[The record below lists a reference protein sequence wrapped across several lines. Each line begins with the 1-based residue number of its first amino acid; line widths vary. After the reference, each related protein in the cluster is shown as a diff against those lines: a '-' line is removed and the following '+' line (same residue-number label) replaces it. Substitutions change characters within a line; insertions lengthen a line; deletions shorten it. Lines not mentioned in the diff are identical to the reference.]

1 MKLVSEIK
9 RRSYKGLS
17 IYRHIYQDLFPGDEE
32 VINAITHLE
41 VIKNPFNRNRTT
53 LRLYEQGGWV
63 RFCDTEMPDFKGGPM
78 DFARMH
84 YQLTGTALI
93 RKVVEV
99 LNVPFDGGEIEDEE
113 DEEPEEVGVP
123 VQPVDD
129 SNPGDDR
136 NMPMPMFS
144 FFKAPIRN
152 IRQFKDLTIMEAY
165 DLIRSNSYR
174 QNTKKLR
181 ELLTPEEARRYK
193 AGSFDYVTFSG
204 TFSTRK
210 DEALKKHSGL
220 MAIDFDHV
228 EDLDQLKKTLLNDP
242 CLETEL
248 MFVSPSG
255 DGLKWIV
262 SVNTVK
268 ASHLENFM
276 AIEKYLDEKYDLK
289 IDKSGKD
296 VSRACFLPCDPEA
309 YINPNYFEFK
319 TPKKEFDVLA
329 YLNKETRSNAPKS
342 NTHQYQPATRKDV
355 EVVIRRIEQSHTDI
369 TAQYS
374 DWRDIGFAFANA
386 FGIEGRC
393 IFHRVSCFYGG
404 YSPAK
409 CDAQYDACLKG
420 TRSGIT
426 MNSFF
431 HIAKKAGIDISNP
444 EKKQYQP
451 IRQDGAPIG
460 QPCLSSVPVEEG
472 PEGPDE
478 ENAETD
484 LNINPFKNTPRIPES
499 VHANLPVLLRECC
512 DMFAQAV
519 EKDVVL
525 VGALT
530 VLSGCLPNLEGIY
543 FDKKYSPHFYTFIT
557 APAGSGKG
565 ILNWAAYLGN
575 SIHDNL
581 VRQSLIAKA
590 EYERELDYFNN
601 LNKNQRVGMSPPLEP
616 IRRKLFIPANCS
628 ASAFIQALADNQFRA
643 MLFETEADTLASAL
657 KQEWGNFSDV
667 LRKAFHHER
676 ASLYRRKD
684 NEFIEITDPH
694 LAILLAGTPKQ
705 VQNIMPDV
713 ENGLF
718 SRFLYYAFDDH
729 SKFRNPFIS
738 YSGMD
743 MPSFFIGKGE
753 QVKGLYQSLNNL
765 AEPIRF
771 RFTESQAEEFTEE
784 FGILYERNRML
795 LENDFNANSRRLGL
809 ITFRIAMV
817 LSALRI
823 LEDGH
828 LPKELVCSDLD
839 FQLAMQIVFTLEK
852 HAIVVYQ
859 NLPDNKLKGIPMKLY
874 KALPAGFTGQDLKD
888 VASMLGI
895 TERTAFRYINDMKQ
909 IGLIN
914 HQHNWYTKI
923 ADPNIANALM
933 IKPNSQ
939 KPPAQKQ
946 P

>member
-1 MKLVSEIK
+1 MKILKEIK

-17 IYRHIYQDLFPGDEE
+17 IYRHIYQDLFPGDDE

-41 VIKNPFNRNRTT
+41 VIKNPFNGNRTT
-53 LRLYEQGGWV
+53 LRLYEQDGWV
-63 RFCDTEMPDFKGGPM
+63 RYSDTEMPEFKGGPM

-84 YQLTGTALI
+84 YQLSGTALI

-113 DEEPEEVGVP
+113 VEEEEEVGAP

-129 SNPGDDR
+129 AQPIENRDI
-136 NMPMPMFS
+136 PMPMFS

-152 IRQFKDLTIMEAY
+152 IRQFKDLTIMDAY
-165 DLIRSNSYR
+165 DLIRSNNYR

-204 TFSTRK
+204 TFNSRK

-228 EDLDQLKKTLLNDP
+228 GDIDQLKKTLLDDP

-262 SVNTVK
+262 SVNTEK
-268 ASHLENFM
+268 ASHLEYFM

-296 VSRACFLPCDPEA
+296 VSRACFLPCDPQA
-309 YINPNYFEFK
+309 YINPNYLGSK
-319 TPKKEFDVLA
+319 TPQKEFDALA
-329 YLNKETRSNAPKS
+329 YLKNETRSNEQKPTT
-342 NTHQYQPATRKDV
+342 NQFQPATLSDV
-355 EVVIRRIEQSHTDI
+355 EKVIKRIEESHTDI
-369 TAQYS
+369 TSNYH
-374 DWRDIGFAFANA
+374 DWRNIGFAFSKE
-386 FGIEGRC
+386 FGHEGRSL
-393 IFHRVSCFYGG
+393 FHRVSRFYGD
-404 YSPAK
+404 YNESA
-409 CDAQYDACLKG
+409 CDAQYDACSKGKKSGVSLK
-420 TRSGIT
+420 
-426 MNSFF
+426 SFF
-431 HIAKKAGIDISNP
+431 YIAQNAGINVSTS
-444 EKKQYQP
+444 EKKQFQP
-451 IRQDGAPIG
+451 IRQDANPIG
-460 QPCLSSVPVEEG
+460 RVVSSSEAMEEG
-472 PEGPDE
+472 PDA

-484 LNINPFKNTPRIPES
+484 NTSNPFKNTPRIPES
-499 VHANLPVLLRECC
+499 VHANLPILLRECC

-530 VLSGCLPNLEGIY
+530 VLSGCMPNLEGIY
-543 FDKKYSPHFYTFIT
+543 FDKKYSPHLYTFIT

-581 VRQSLIAKA
+581 VRQSIIAKA

-628 ASAFIQALADNQFRA
+628 ASAFIQALADNHFRA
-643 MLFETEADTLASAL
+643 MIFETEADTLASSL

-694 LAILLAGTPKQ
+694 MAILLAGTPKQ

-859 NLPDNKLKGIPMKLY
+859 NLPDNQLKGNPMKLY
-874 KALPAGFTGQDLKD
+874 KALPAGFTRQDLKD
-888 VASMLGI
+888 AANKLGI

-923 ADPNIANALM
+923 ADPNIANALL
-933 IKPNSQ
+933 IKTNSQ